1 MENTAWRYWLVVG
14 FLLSSGSFVAPDS
27 MWWFATVTAGIGLLA
42 AAAAIVGVVRLRR
55 PAAAAWL
62 FVASAVGVNG
72 CGALVEAFY
81 DQVLH
86 ANRWPTPAVWF
97 YLLLY
102 PLLTVGL
109 SLLIRRR
116 SRRHQWSH
124 AIDALIITAG
134 VGLLAWVVPIHAAFG
149 DPSAS
154 LLARVANVAAPCLD
168 LVVIG
173 TLARILL
180 RGGWHAPAL
189 RLLTAAIGLF
199 LLGDIAWAVVNQMG
213 WEPAG
218 LAAHLLTLCPLL
230 GYVVAAAAPL
240 HPSAV
245 ELAEPEPRE
254 REMGPALLAML
265 SLACLVA
272 PLVLLVQAARGA
284 VTDGV
289 AIGLCAAGLTLL
301 VIARMADLVHRV
313 QRQSAQLEELTRE
326 DPLTGLPNRR
336 ALEAG
341 LSAELERAR
350 REPHSLAVA
359 MIDLD
364 HFKRFN
370 DTYGHPAGDE
380 LLRTSSAA
388 WRGLLRSGDLLA
400 RMGGEEFVLVLP
412 AVDAATAEALVD
424 RLQAVTPLGQSFS
437 AGVALWDGQELSAE
451 LIHRADAAMYRAK
464 TGGRA
469 RTTVDAGDR
478 PRWPL
483 KGSGVTLQPVPPQ
496 ETRRA
501 APRQRA

>member
-1 MENTAWRYWLVVG
+1 MENTAWRYWLVLG
-14 FLLSSGSFVAPDS
+14 FLLSAGSLAAPDS
-27 MWWFATVTAGIGLLA
+27 MWWFAAVTSGIALLSAAVA
-42 AAAAIVGVVRLRR
+42 AAGVVRLRR

-62 FVASAVGVNG
+62 CIAAAVGVNG
-72 CGALVEAFY
+72 CGSLVEACY

-102 PLLTVGL
+102 PLLTAGL

-154 LLARVANVAAPCLD
+154 LLARVANVASPSLD

-173 TLARILL
+173 TLARMLL
-180 RGGWHAPAL
+180 RGGWHVPAL

-199 LLGDIAWAVVNQMG
+199 LLTDVAWAVVNQMG
-213 WEPAG
+213 WAPAG
-218 LAAHLLTLCPLL
+218 PAAKALTLCPLL

-245 ELAEPEPRE
+245 ELAEPELRE

-272 PLVLLVQAARGA
+272 PLVLLVQATRGE
-284 VTDGV
+284 VTNGV
-289 AIGLCAAGLTLL
+289 AIGLSAAGLMLL
-301 VIARMADLVHRV
+301 VIARMADLVRRV
-313 QRQSAQLEELTRE
+313 QRQSAQLEELARE
-326 DPLTGLPNRR
+326 DPLTELPNRR
-336 ALEAG
+336 ALADG
-341 LSAELERAR
+341 LSAEMERAR
-350 REPHSLAVA
+350 REPHSLAVV

-380 LLRTSSAA
+380 LLRTSSAQ
-388 WRGLLRSGDLLA
+388 WRDLLRSGDLLA
-400 RMGGEEFVLVLP
+400 RLGGEEFVLVLP
-412 AVDAATAEALVD
+412 AVDGATAEALVD
-424 RLQAVTPLGQSFS
+424 RLQAATPLAQSFS

-451 LIHRADAAMYRAK
+451 LIQRADAAMYRAK
-464 TGGRA
+464 AAGRA
-469 RTTVDAGDR
+469 RTVVDAGDR

-483 KGSGVTLQPVPPQ
+483 KGSGVTLQPVPLQ
-496 ETRRA
+496 EARRA
-501 APRQRA
+501 TQRH

>member
-1 MENTAWRYWLVVG
+1 MEIFAWRRWLVLG
-14 FLLSSGSFVAPDS
+14 FVLSAASFAAPDS
-27 MWWFATVTAGIGLLA
+27 MWWFAVFTAGMGLLSA
-42 AAAAIVGVVRLRR
+42 AVAVAGTIRLRR
-55 PAAAAWL
+55 PAASAWF
-62 FVASAVGVNG
+62 FVAAAVGANG
-72 CGALVEAFY
+72 CGSIVEAVY

-86 ANRWPTPAVWF
+86 ADTWPTPAVLF

-102 PLLTVGL
+102 PLMSVALT
-109 SLLIRRR
+109 LLIRRR

-149 DPSAS
+149 DPTAT
-154 LLARVANVAAPCLD
+154 LLARISNVGAPLLD

-173 TLARILL
+173 TLARMLL

-199 LLGDIAWAVVNQMG
+199 LLTDLSWTVVNQMG

-218 LAAHLLTLCPLL
+218 PAGGVLTLLPLL
-230 GYVVAAAAPL
+230 GYVLAAAAPL

-245 ELAEPEPRE
+245 ELAEPEGRE

-272 PLVLLVQAARGA
+272 PVVLLVQALSGE
-284 VTDGV
+284 VTEGV
-289 AIGLCAAGLTLL
+289 AIGVCAAGLMLL
-301 VIARMADLVHRV
+301 VIARMADLVRRLQV
-313 QRQSAQLEELTRE
+313 QSAQLGELVLE

-341 LSAELERAR
+341 LAAEMERAR

-359 MIDLD
+359 LVDLD

-370 DTYGHPAGDE
+370 DTHGHAAGDE
-380 LLRTSSAA
+380 LLRAA
-388 WRGLLRSGDLLA
+388 GERWRGLLRTGDLLA
-400 RMGGEEFVLVLP
+400 RLGGEEFLLVLP
-412 AVDAATAEALVD
+412 AVDGATAEALVD
-424 RLQAVTPLGQSFS
+424 RLHAGTPMGQTFS
-437 AGVALWDGQELSAE
+437 AGVALWDGQELSTE
-451 LIHRADAAMYRAK
+451 LIERADAAMYRAK
-464 TGGRA
+464 SGGRA
-469 RTTVDAGDR
+469 RTVVAVGDR

-483 KGSGVTLQPVPPQ
+483 RGSGVTLQ
-496 ETRRA
+496 A
-501 APRQRA
+501 APLREVDRPAG